1 MNCRTARIEMVA
13 ARDGEIPVRR
23 QRALDRHL
31 DRCGACRAERVA
43 FEGVLG
49 ALDRLTLEA
58 EVPARLEQEVL
69 RRVRLM
75 ADDEPAGS
83 PAGSWL
89 RMLAP
94 AVATTGVVAIALVG
108 VRSAD
113 LTPAPTTKT
122 VAIAPARSAAQ
133 AAPVLARR
141 TKTRVPADPPPAL
154 ASRPDLFMNLP
165 MLREFDKI
173 QHFDAIAGMDDD
185 DGPDGS
191 SPSNG

>member
-1 MNCRTARIEMVA
+1 MNCRTARIGMVA
-13 ARDGEIPVRR
+13 ARDGEIPARR
-23 QRALDRHL
+23 QRALERHL

-49 ALDRLTLEA
+49 ALDRLPLEA

-69 RRVRLM
+69 RRVRMM

-94 AVATTGVVAIALVG
+94 AVATTAVVGLAVVG
-108 VRSAD
+108 LRSAD
-113 LTPAPTTKT
+113 LTPAPATKT
-122 VAIAPARSAAQ
+122 VAIAPARSAAE
-133 AAPVLARR
+133 APPVLARR
-141 TKTRVPADPPPAL
+141 AKTRVPTEPPAAL
-154 ASRPDLFMNLP
+154 ASRPDLFMDLP

-185 DGPDGS
+185 DASDGS
-191 SPSNG
+191 PPSNG